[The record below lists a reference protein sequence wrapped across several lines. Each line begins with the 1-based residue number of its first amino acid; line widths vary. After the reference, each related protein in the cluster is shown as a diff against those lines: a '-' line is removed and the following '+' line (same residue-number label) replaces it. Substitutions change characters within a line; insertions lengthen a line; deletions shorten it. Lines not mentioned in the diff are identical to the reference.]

1 MELLLVSEI
10 ETLRQNSAMH
20 LDHVSYATS
29 HDTVIDVVQ
38 RIGSQLGASFIDGG
52 IHPQFGTRN
61 FILPLK
67 NSRYIEVV
75 CPLDHPAADKT
86 PFGQLVTKKVEAG
99 GGWLSWVV
107 AVDDLVPIEKMLER
121 TAVDGHR
128 KKPDG
133 NDLFWRQ
140 IGVLDTLD
148 QASNPFFIQWKSE
161 SHPSTERDSNISL
174 SSIEIY
180 GEPKTLSSR
189 YGLNGFFTSGD
200 VEFNWLS
207 DEEESGIESISFS
220 TQNGLVRID

>member
-1 MELLLVSEI
+1 M
-10 ETLRQNSAMH
+10 Q

-29 HDTVIDVVQ
+29 HDTVIDVIQ

-52 IHPQFGTRN
+52 MHPQFGTRN

-99 GGWLSWVV
+99 GGWLTWVV
-107 AVDDLVPIEKMLER
+107 AVDDLSPIETRLER
-121 TAVDGHR
+121 KAVEGHR

-133 NDLFWRQ
+133 NELFWRQ

-161 SHPSTERDSNISL
+161 SHPSTERDSNVSL
-174 SSIEIY
+174 SAIEIY
-180 GEPKTLSSR
+180 GDPDSIHER
-189 YGLNGFFTSGD
+189 YGLNGFFTQSEVD
-200 VEFNWLS
+200 FTWINS
-207 DEEESGIESISFS
+207 EEETGIESVTFL
-220 TQNGLVRID
+220 TQNGQVRID

>member
-1 MELLLVSEI
+1 
-10 ETLRQNSAMH
+10 MH

-86 PFGQLVTKKVEAG
+86 PFGQLVSKKVEAG

-107 AVDDLVPIEKMLER
+107 AVDDLTPIEKMLER
-121 TAVDGHR
+121 NAVEGHR
-128 KKPDG
+128 RKPDG

-148 QASNPFFIQWKSE
+148 QASNPFFIQWRSQ
-161 SHPSTERDSNISL
+161 SHPSTERESSITL

-180 GEPKTLSSR
+180 GQPSILSSR

-200 VEFNWLS
+200 VDFTWLS
-207 DEEESGIESISFS
+207 DGEETGIESITFS

>member
-1 MELLLVSEI
+1 
-10 ETLRQNSAMH
+10 MH

-86 PFGQLVTKKVEAG
+86 PFGQLVSKKVEAG

-107 AVDDLVPIEKMLER
+107 AVDDLAPIEKMLER
-121 TAVDGHR
+121 NAVEGHR
-128 KKPDG
+128 RKPDG

-148 QASNPFFIQWKSE
+148 QASNPFFIQWKSQ
-161 SHPSTERDSNISL
+161 SHPSTERESSISL

-180 GEPKTLSSR
+180 GQPSTLSSR

-200 VEFNWLS
+200 IDFTWLS
-207 DEEESGIESISFS
+207 DDEETGIESITFS
-220 TQNGLVRID
+220 TRNSLVRID

>member
-1 MELLLVSEI
+1 
-10 ETLRQNSAMH
+10 MH

-86 PFGQLVTKKVEAG
+86 PFGQLVSKKVEAG

-107 AVDDLVPIEKMLER
+107 AVDDLTPIEKMLER
-121 TAVDGHR
+121 NAVEGHR
-128 KKPDG
+128 RKPDG

-148 QASNPFFIQWKSE
+148 QASNPFFIQWKSQ
-161 SHPSTERDSNISL
+161 SHPSTERESSISL

-180 GEPKTLSSR
+180 GQPSTLSSR

-200 VEFNWLS
+200 VDFTWLS
-207 DEEESGIESISFS
+207 DDEETGIESITFS

>member
-1 MELLLVSEI
+1 
-10 ETLRQNSAMH
+10 MH

-67 NSRYIEVV
+67 HSRYIEVV

-86 PFGQLVTKKVEAG
+86 PFGQLVSKKVEAG

-107 AVDDLVPIEKMLER
+107 AVDDLTPIEKMLER
-121 TAVDGHR
+121 NAVEGHR
-128 KKPDG
+128 RKPDG

-148 QASNPFFIQWKSE
+148 QASNPFFIQWKSQ
-161 SHPSTERDSNISL
+161 SHPSTERESSISL

-180 GEPKTLSSR
+180 GQPSTLSSR
-189 YGLNGFFTSGD
+189 YGLNGFFTDGD
-200 VEFNWLS
+200 VDFTWLS
-207 DEEESGIESISFS
+207 DDEETGIESITFS

>member
-1 MELLLVSEI
+1 
-10 ETLRQNSAMH
+10 MH

-86 PFGQLVTKKVEAG
+86 PFGQLVSKKVEAG

-107 AVDDLVPIEKMLER
+107 AVDDLAPIEKMLER
-121 TAVDGHR
+121 NAVEGHR
-128 KKPDG
+128 RKPDG

-148 QASNPFFIQWKSE
+148 QASNPFFIQWKSQ
-161 SHPSTERDSNISL
+161 SHPSTERESSISL

-180 GEPKTLSSR
+180 GQPTTLSSR

-200 VEFNWLS
+200 VDFTWLS
-207 DEEESGIESISFS
+207 DDEETGIESISFS

>member
-1 MELLLVSEI
+1 M
-10 ETLRQNSAMH
+10 Q

-29 HDTVIDVVQ
+29 HDTIVDVIQ
-38 RIGSQLGASFIDGG
+38 RIGSQLGGSFIDGG

-67 NSRYIEVV
+67 NNQYIEVV

-107 AVDDLVPIEKMLER
+107 AVSDLAPLEEKLARKSVE
-121 TAVDGHR
+121 GHR

-133 NDLFWRQ
+133 YDLYWKQ
-140 IGVLDTLD
+140 IGVLDALD

-161 SHPSTERDSNISL
+161 SHPSTEKTSNISL
-174 SSIEIY
+174 SAIEIY
-180 GEPKTLSSR
+180 GNANVLHDR
-189 YGLNGFFTSGD
+189 YNLNGFFGAIG
-200 VEFNWLS
+200 VEFKWIES
-207 DEEESGIESISFS
+207 QEEAGIEAVTFE
-220 TQNGLVRID
+220 TQNGPVRID

>member
-1 MELLLVSEI
+1 M
-10 ETLRQNSAMH
+10 Q

-61 FILPLK
+61 FILPLQ
-67 NSRYIEVV
+67 NNQYIEVV

-86 PFGQLVTKKVEAG
+86 PFGQLVSKKVEAG

-107 AVDDLVPIEKMLER
+107 AVSDLTPLEAKLDR
-121 TAVDGHR
+121 KAVDGHR

-133 NDLFWRQ
+133 FDLYWKQ

-148 QASNPFFIQWKSE
+148 EASNPFFIQWKSE
-161 SHPSTERDSNISL
+161 SHPSTERESKVIL
-174 SSIEIY
+174 TSIEIY
-180 GEPKTLSSR
+180 GEPESLKEK
-189 YGLNGFFTSGD
+189 YDLNGFFTQNGID
-200 VEFNWLS
+200 FNWIE
-207 DEEESGIESISFS
+207 DDQETGIEAVTFS
-220 TQNGLVRID
+220 TQNGNIRID

>member
-1 MELLLVSEI
+1 
-10 ETLRQNSAMH
+10 MH

-52 IHPQFGTRN
+52 MHPQFGTRN

-86 PFGQLVTKKVEAG
+86 PFGQLVSKKVEAG

-107 AVDDLVPIEKMLER
+107 AVDDLAPIEKMLER
-121 TAVDGHR
+121 NAVEGHR
-128 KKPDG
+128 RKPDG

-148 QASNPFFIQWKSE
+148 QASNPFFIQWKSQ
-161 SHPSTERDSNISL
+161 SHPSTEKESSISL

-180 GEPKTLSSR
+180 GQPSTLSSR

-200 VEFNWLS
+200 VDFTWLS
-207 DEEESGIESISFS
+207 DDEETGIESITFS

>member
-1 MELLLVSEI
+1 M
-10 ETLRQNSAMH
+10 Q

-29 HDTVIDVVQ
+29 HDSIVDVIQ

-86 PFGQLVTKKVEAG
+86 PFGQLVSKKVEAG
-99 GGWLSWVV
+99 GGWLTWVV
-107 AVDDLVPIEKMLER
+107 AVDDLSTIESKLER
-121 TAVDGHR
+121 QAVSGHR

-133 NDLFWRQ
+133 NELFWRQ

-148 QASNPFFIQWKSE
+148 EASNPFFIQWTSE
-161 SHPSTERDSNISL
+161 GHPSTDRDSNVAL
-174 SSIEIY
+174 KAIEIY
-180 GEPKTLSSR
+180 GDPDSLRER
-189 YGLNGFFTSGD
+189 YGFNGFFSQEGID
-200 VEFNWLS
+200 FNWLS
-207 DEEESGIESISFS
+207 EQSVSGIESVTFE
-220 TQNGLVRID
+220 TKNGLVRVD

>member
-1 MELLLVSEI
+1 
-10 ETLRQNSAMH
+10 MH

-29 HDTVIDVVQ
+29 HDSVIDVIQ

-67 NSRYIEVV
+67 DSRYVEVV

-86 PFGQLVTKKVEAG
+86 PFGQLVSKKVDDG
-99 GGWLSWVV
+99 GGWLTWVV
-107 AVDDLVPIEKMLER
+107 AIDDLSPIEEKLQR
-121 TAVDGHR
+121 KAVDGHR

-133 NDLFWRQ
+133 DELFWRQ

-148 QASNPFFIQWKSE
+148 QASNPFFIQWQSE
-161 SHPSTERDSNISL
+161 SHPSTERISSVSL

-180 GEPKTLSSR
+180 GSSKFFRER
-189 YGLNGFFTSGD
+189 YGLNGFFTQGD
-200 VEFNWLS
+200 IKFDWIQ
-207 DEEESGIESISFS
+207 DETQTGIESVTFL
-220 TQNGLVRID
+220 TQNGEVRVD